1 MGYTHYWRFHRD
13 KMKTEKLRQT
23 FKKVSEE
30 IQELYKNLSLI
41 PKTGY
46 HTDYPII
53 IKGGLGEGEPI
64 INESEIWFNGDG
76 ELGND
81 HETFSINWTDSSAF
95 GFCKTA
101 RKPYDLLVCMSLLSF
116 TEHFPS
122 HVFTLSSDG
131 DAEEW
136 QDAVDLYNK
145 ITDNDIPNPFD
156 KEEVLQAMID

>member
-13 KMKTEKLRQT
+13 KMTTEDIRNT
-23 FKKVSEE
+23 FKAVTEE
-30 IQELYKNLSLI
+30 IQ
-41 PKTGY
+41 
-46 HTDYPII
+46 DII
-53 IKGGLGEGEPI
+53 NKLPQSKEVLRGGLGEGEPI
-64 INESEIWFNGDG
+64 INETEVWFNGDE

-81 HETFSINWTDSSAF
+81 HETFCINWKDTEAF

-101 RKPYDLLVCMSLLSF
+101 RKPYDLFVCLSLLSF

-136 QDAVDLYNK
+136 QEAVDLYNK
-145 ITDNDIPNPFD
+145 ITGKKVPNPFN
-156 KEEVLQAMID
+156 KEEVFQAMIK

>member
-1 MGYTHYWRFHRD
+1 MT
-13 KMKTEKLRQT
+13 TEKLRST

-30 IQELYKNLSLI
+30 IKELHKNLSLI

-53 IKGGLGEGEPI
+53 IKGGLGEGDPI
-64 INESEIWFNGDG
+64 FNETEIWFNGDE

-81 HETFSINWTDSSAF
+81 YETFSINWKDTEAF

-101 RKPYDLLVCMSLLSF
+101 RKPYDLFVCLTLLSF

-122 HVFTLSSDG
+122 DIFTLSSDG

-136 QDAVDLYNK
+136 QEAVDFYNK
-145 ITDNDIPNPFD
+145 ITDKEIPNPFETT
-156 KEEVLQAMID
+156 K